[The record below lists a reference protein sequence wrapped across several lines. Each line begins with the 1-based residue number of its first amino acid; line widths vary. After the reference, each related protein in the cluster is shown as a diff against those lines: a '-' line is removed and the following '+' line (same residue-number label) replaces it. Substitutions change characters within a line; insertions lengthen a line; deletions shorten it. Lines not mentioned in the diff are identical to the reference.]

1 VNAQT
6 DRWVPLHGCLNFR
19 DLGGHRAD
27 DGRTVRR
34 GRVYRSDSL
43 HHLSAADVD
52 HVARALGLR
61 TAIDLR
67 TDHEVSR
74 HGRGGLVTRGVR
86 FLSFSTGDRAEPS
99 DGLAAWRDR
108 PLAEFYVWMLER
120 GASAYGGALAALA
133 EPDNHPAA
141 IFCMAGKDRTG
152 VCSALLLALLGVPDT
167 EVAADYALTGTVVDA
182 VRARDRREDPDFVS
196 VVHML
201 PPDILTAPAAAML
214 GTLALVR
221 ERWGSIEGYAEF
233 AGAGPEAGTRLRNAL
248 LE

>member
-1 VNAQT
+1 VNAET
-6 DRWVPLHGCLNFR
+6 DPWVRLDGCLNFR

-43 HHLSAADVD
+43 HHLSDADVD
-52 HVARALGLR
+52 HVAQALGLS

-74 HGRGGLVTRGVR
+74 HGRGGLADRGVR

-99 DGLAAWRDR
+99 DGLAVWRDR

-120 GASAYGGALAALA
+120 GAAAYGGALGALA
-133 EPDNHPAA
+133 EPGNHPAA

-152 VCSALLLALLGVPDT
+152 LCSALLLALLGVPDA
-167 EVAADYALTGTVVDA
+167 EVAADYALTGKVSEA
-182 VRARDRREDPDFVS
+182 VRARDRRDDPDFIS
-196 VVHML
+196 VVEML
-201 PPDILTAPAAAML
+201 PPEILRAPAAAMV

-221 ERWGSIEGYAEF
+221 ERWGSIDGYADY
-233 AGAGPEAGTRLRNAL
+233 AGAGPDAGIRLRDAL